1 MSPTE
6 VRLQWSALPLIDHN
20 GIITNYEVFYN
31 QSTHDHLRRN
41 GTVVSSVLS
50 ANVGPLQPFTPY
62 TLTVRAHTSQGAG
75 PYTPDPVITMS
86 DPTGIHTHACIHAY
100 THTLYGVYYY
110 GIH

>member
-20 GIITNYEVFYN
+20 GIITHYEVFYN
-31 QSTHDHLRRN
+31 QSTHDYLPLY

-50 ANVGPLQPFTPY
+50 AIVDPLQPFTPY
-62 TLTVRAHTSQGAG
+62 TLTVRAHTNQGAG
-75 PYTPDPVITMS
+75 PYTSDPVITMS
-86 DPTGIHTHACIHAY
+86 DPTGTHTHACIHAY
-100 THTLYGVYYY
+100 THTIWCILY